1 MAELQTCCKEAGIG
15 LPLSQVIA
23 GKGLYDSI
31 SNTGGGGK
39 RASQVMGETKG
50 NVSSGDRSSKERP
63 PTKSP
68 RAVAT
73 GGKEQVQ
80 EAATAAKATEPTEAS
95 SWKKVLAEEF
105 LKAVVVC
112 VCALVFSLGLKFFR
126 GDNSLGPS
134 NEAGLSGGQDGE
146 L

>member
-31 SNTGGGGK
+31 STTGSDEQ
-39 RASQVMGETKG
+39 RSSQVMGETKG

-63 PTKSP
+63 P
-68 RAVAT
+68 RAVSSGSA
-73 GGKEQVQ
+73 EQVQ
-80 EAATAAKATEPTEAS
+80 AAATAAKATETF
-95 SWKKVLAEEF
+95 SWKKVLAEELF
-105 LKAVVVC
+105 KAVVVC
-112 VCALVFSLGLKFFR
+112 VCALVLSLGLKLFR
-126 GDNSLGPS
+126 GDDSLSTS
-134 NEAGLSGGQDGE
+134 NDGGLSGGQDGE

>member
-31 SNTGGGGK
+31 SNSAGGGGQ
-39 RASQVMGETKG
+39 RSSQVMGETKG

-63 PTKSP
+63 P
-68 RAVAT
+68 RAAVSS
-73 GGKEQVQ
+73 GGMEQVQ
-80 EAATAAKATEPTEAS
+80 AAAATAEKATEAS

-105 LKAVVVC
+105 LKAMVVC

-126 GDNSLGPS
+126 GDNSLGAS